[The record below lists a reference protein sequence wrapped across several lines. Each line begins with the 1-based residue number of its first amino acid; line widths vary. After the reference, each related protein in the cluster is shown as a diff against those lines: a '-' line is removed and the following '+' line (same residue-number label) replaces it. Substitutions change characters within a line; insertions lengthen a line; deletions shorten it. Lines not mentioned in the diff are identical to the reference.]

1 MLLPWKYLL
10 SKKCHF
16 YTSTCLVNC
25 LSWFSFSNFYMTFSV
40 SIQFKCN
47 HIEEGH
53 PKSITSK
60 FGLICP
66 SGSQE
71 DQNVKIEWTTD
82 AK

>member
-1 MLLPWKYLL
+1 
-10 SKKCHF
+10 
-16 YTSTCLVNC
+16 
-25 LSWFSFSNFYMTFSV
+25 MTFSV